1 MSESITLYLGNP
13 DIILMRR
20 PESPALVHGQIP
32 PDAHAMLVALWDAED
47 RPKGTASVERGEE
60 GLVAVATITSP
71 IEIDLRVV
79 LDLPPDKAAGLE
91 RRPSAMV
98 MIYPDEESRM
108 AGLNDFRSGGARGD
122 WLRLG
127 IVLPQATTDPLREP
141 LP

>member
-20 PESPALVHGQIP
+20 PESPALVHGQIA

-79 LDLPPDKAAGLE
+79 LDLPPEKAAGLE

-98 MIYPDEESRM
+98 MATVKLKIHFGFY
-108 AGLNDFRSGGARGD
+108 LK
-122 WLRLG
+122 
-127 IVLPQATTDPLREP
+127 LPTSHNHYIKITSHDSQD
-141 LP
+141 